1 MIEKFVSKV
10 NFDSYEDFLQNYK
23 VNVPDDFNFGYDVID
38 AYAETQPDK
47 EAILWVNDKGEEKH
61 VTYRA
66 YKNITDKCA
75 SFLQEIGMT

>member
-23 VNVPDDFNFGYDVID
+23 VNVPADFNFGYDVID
-38 AYAETQPDK
+38 AYAEEQPDK

-61 VTYRA
+61 VT
-66 YKNITDKCA
+66 
-75 SFLQEIGMT
+75 